1 LNTEKYYIPF
11 HLLATM
17 PKKSATFD
25 VAPELP
31 TPKRRDSRDLTEYF
45 VDLMA
50 VASTAMLIMVLTN
63 QWIFDIADPA
73 KYQTMLYAAFG
84 LFAVFWFGAIRL
96 DLSAKKNSEKLFETQ
111 MKDYEI
117 MRTKW
122 VELASQRL
130 EIEAKKN

>member
-1 LNTEKYYIPF
+1 
-11 HLLATM
+11 M

-50 VASTAMLIMVLTN
+50 VASTVMLIMVLTN

-73 KYQTMLYAAFG
+73 KYETMLYAAFG

>member
-1 LNTEKYYIPF
+1 
-11 HLLATM
+11 M
-17 PKKSATFD
+17 PKKSTTFD

-50 VASTAMLIMVLTN
+50 VASTVMLIMVLTN
-63 QWIFDIADPA
+63 QWIFDITDST
-73 KYQTMLYAAFG
+73 KYNTMLYAATAF
-84 LFAVFWFGAIRL
+84 FVVFWIAAIRL
-96 DLSAKKNSEKLFETQ
+96 DLSAKKNSEKLFDTQ

>member
-1 LNTEKYYIPF
+1 
-11 HLLATM
+11 M
-17 PKKSATFD
+17 PKKNATFD

-45 VDLMA
+45 VDMMAIASTVMLILVLTRQAIFDLENAEEYAIMRA
-50 VASTAMLIMVLTN
+50 VATGFFMIF
-63 QWIFDIADPA
+63 WI
-73 KYQTMLYAAFG
+73 
-84 LFAVFWFGAIRL
+84 GAIRL
-96 DLSAKKNSEKLFETQ
+96 DMSAKKNSENLFDTQ